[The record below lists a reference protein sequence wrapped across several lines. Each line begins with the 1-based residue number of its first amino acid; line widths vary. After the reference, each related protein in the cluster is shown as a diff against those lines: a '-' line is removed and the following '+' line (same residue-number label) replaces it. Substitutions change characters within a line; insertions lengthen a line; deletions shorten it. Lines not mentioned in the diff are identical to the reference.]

1 MPFLLLIFWLLFGVL
16 AFAPPAFIY
25 LYMKQKSKAAWPT
38 KIDDNYS
45 PKVSIIIPTYN
56 EAEIIKYKLANT
68 SRLLYP
74 QELMEI
80 IVVDSNS
87 SDGTPQIV
95 EGFTKQNPQLKVTF
109 ISEQQRKGKSH
120 ALNTALSQCT
130 GDIIVISDADCFWP
144 KDILT
149 KALPYLADPTVGAIG
164 GPKILF
170 NKDQTWITR
179 MEQGYLKSANML
191 RLGESKAGSTL
202 FFEGGFSAFR
212 REALERFDPY
222 QTGSDDCGTVLS
234 VIEHDFRAMLV
245 VDAKFYSSF
254 PATFRGKISIKLRR
268 TIQLVHVFSRYLSLL
283 VDGKAKS
290 ARATVVPNTMLYLFS
305 PVAFLV
311 FLGLTGYLIALYP
324 LLLVTFGL
332 LLIPQVRFYT
342 YQLVENNLLLFV
354 SIFAV
359 LFGKKFSVWAKPED
373 RMWLNE
379 ANLSFYGLI

>member
-1 MPFLLLIFWLLFGVL
+1 MTIFFAVWLFFGVL

-25 LYMKQKSKAAWPT
+25 LFMKRKSKTAWPT
-38 KIDDNYS
+38 RIDAGFT
-45 PKVSIIIPTYN
+45 PKVSLIIPTYN
-56 EAEIIKYKLANT
+56 EAEIIHYKLANT
-68 SRLLYP
+68 RQLEYP
-74 QELMEI
+74 KDLMEV

-87 SDGTPQIV
+87 SDGTTQIV
-95 EGFTKQNPQLKVTF
+95 QDFTKQNSDLHLKL
-109 ISEQQRKGKSH
+109 IAEQERKGKSH
-120 ALNTALSQCT
+120 ALNTALAQCT
-130 GDIIVISDADCFWP
+130 GDIVVISDADCFWP

-179 MEQGYLKSANML
+179 MEQSYLKSANML

-222 QTGSDDCGTVLS
+222 ETGSDDCGTVLS
-234 VIEHDFRAMLV
+234 VIEHNYRAMLV
-245 VDAKFYSSF
+245 TDAKFYSSF

-268 TIQLVHVFSRYLSLL
+268 TIQLVRVFQGYLNLL
-283 VDGKAKS
+283 IAGKAKD
-290 ARATVVPNTMLYLFS
+290 ARATVVPNTLLYLFS
-305 PVAFLV
+305 PIAFLV
-311 FLGLTGYLIALYP
+311 FLGLTGYLLALYP
-324 LLLVTFGL
+324 LLLVLFGL
-332 LLIPQVRFYT
+332 LLIPQIRFYA
-342 YQLVENNLLLFV
+342 YQIVENNILLTI

-359 LFGKKFSVWAKPED
+359 LFGKKFSVWAKPDD
-373 RMWLNE
+373 RVWLNE

>member
-1 MPFLLLIFWLLFGVL
+1 MPLLLFFWLLFGVL

-25 LYMKQKSKAAWPT
+25 LYMKNKSKMAWPT
-38 KIDDNYS
+38 KIDSAYN
-45 PKVSIIIPTYN
+45 PKISIIIPTFN
-56 EAEIIKYKLANT
+56 EAEIIRYKLSNT
-68 SRLLYP
+68 SRLSYP
-74 QELMEI
+74 QSLMEI

-87 SDGTPQIV
+87 TDGTGKIV
-95 EGFTKQNPQLKVTF
+95 EDFKKQNPKLDIKLVL
-109 ISEQQRKGKSH
+109 EQQRKGKSH
-120 ALNTALSQCT
+120 ALNTALAECT
-130 GDIIVISDADCFWP
+130 GEVVAISDADCFWP

-149 KALPYLADPTVGAIG
+149 KAIPYLADPTVGAIG

-170 NKDQTWITR
+170 NHDQTWITR

-222 QTGSDDCGTVLS
+222 ETGSDDCGTVLS

-268 TIQLVHVFSRYLSLL
+268 TIQLVHVFVGYLRLL
-283 VDGKAKS
+283 ASGKAENT
-290 ARATVVPNTMLYLFS
+290 RATVVPNTLLYLFS
-305 PVAFLV
+305 PIAFLV
-311 FLGLTGYLIALYP
+311 FLGLTGYLLALYP
-324 LLLVTFGL
+324 LLFAFCGL

-342 YQLVENNLLLFV
+342 YQLVENNLLLFI
-354 SIFAV
+354 SIVAV
-359 LFGKKFSVWAKPED
+359 LFGKKFSVWSKPDD
-373 RMWLNE
+373 RVWLNE
-379 ANLSFYGLI
+379 ANLAFYGLI